1 MFCAVFQQGCSA
13 LAVQVAAH
21 DTASALYLKWE
32 IFYAYTPPV
41 LKDWLRYRD
50 NLWAV
55 FYLMEWSEARFCNS
69 DTTLQAASVLLRGLE
84 GSGKE
89 EVSSVTRT
97 DLFCP

>member
-1 MFCAVFQQGCSA
+1 MFCAVFQLGCSA

-55 FYLMEWSEARFCNS
+55 FYLMEWSELKGRS
-69 DTTLQAASVLLRGLE
+69 QILQ
-84 GSGKE
+84 
-89 EVSSVTRT
+89 
-97 DLFCP
+97 

>member
-41 LKDWLRYRD
+41 LKDLRETFIHIGTYTHMLAYI
-50 NLWAV
+50 NTCA
-55 FYLMEWSEARFCNS
+55 
-69 DTTLQAASVLLRGLE
+69 G
-84 GSGKE
+84 
-89 EVSSVTRT
+89 
-97 DLFCP
+97 